1 MNRIRVFLCVVSLS
15 LSGCGLFDPL
25 VKLQAGSLIERSLE
39 ERKADQASPAEHN
52 LAQRRSLEKEIM
64 TPPARPGAGLV
75 GEVDVSKLGSSGADS
90 GSGGKGRKGAPVRLE
105 FSETS
110 LRDIIVVFLQDYL
123 KQPYSFEDSFK
134 DKKVNLYF
142 NAEATQADLIALF
155 DTLLENYGA
164 RLRYSGGVYLIGAV
178 DDKSPGYLGPSPI
191 GVGDA
196 VGVFRLNFIDGTSFL
211 QLAKQ
216 VAKKPDK
223 VVALPGNVVVVSST
237 STDVRAVAAL
247 MADVDVPAFGNK
259 KVLVYIPRYL
269 SAASLAAVLEAYQTQ
284 LSGPQTGSKQFEAK
298 QILESEKVVIVTA
311 NAVARDLVLQFLAQT
326 DVANANQR
334 RIYQYSLGTQL
345 AIDLKP
351 NLDLLIKASIKNQ
364 TEISVVP
371 DKASNSL
378 FIHATPDEFT
388 EIRKLLMRMDYRPP
402 SVQIDVAIAEVNL
415 SNNMQYGVE
424 WYLKKSGSWLADVT
438 TTLTAANPSMVAGII
453 APNNT
458 YATLQLL
465 GSETS
470 FSLLSNPKIV
480 VKNGATAKI
489 NVGREQPVIKS
500 KNINNNS
507 GGANTVVE
515 PEYKKIGLELEV
527 TPFVTQE
534 NEVRMVIKVKD
545 TAIVDTVRLGGA
557 TGDEY
562 PVLAN
567 REVNTELVTGD
578 GKTIFMG
585 GIRKQAAEDSGSKV
599 PGLGDTQYIGALFR
613 NRKMVDSGQE
623 LIILA
628 TPTIILDQQGADLI
642 TNALL
647 RAGRREF
654 TNPRIPPATAKDA
667 AAGSAQGDTEKAGSA
682 GEATVLPVTP
692 PPALQ
697 ASPN

>member
-1 MNRIRVFLCVVSLS
+1 MT
-15 LSGCGLFDPL
+15 
-25 VKLQAGSLIERSLE
+25 KLQSGKVADRVLDERRADLEGS
-39 ERKADQASPAEHN
+39 AEHSRD
-52 LAQRRSLEKEIM
+52 LRKSMEGEIM
-64 TPPARPGAGLV
+64 SAPARPGAGLV
-75 GEVDVSKLGSSGADS
+75 GELDVDKVA
-90 GSGGKGRKGAPVRLE
+90 GKAAAGVKKGQKKSPVRLE
-105 FSETS
+105 FVDTS
-110 LRDIIVVFLQDYL
+110 LKDIIVVFLQDYL
-123 KQPYSFEDSFK
+123 KQPYNFEDSFK

-142 NAEATQADLIALF
+142 NAEATRDDLIALF
-155 DTLLENYGA
+155 DTLLENYGV
-164 RLRYSGGVYLIGAV
+164 RLRYSGGVYLVGPVDEKAV
-178 DDKSPGYLGPSPI
+178 PALGPSPI
-191 GVGDA
+191 GIGDA
-196 VGVFRLNFIDGTSFL
+196 VGVFRLNFVEAAGFV

-216 VAKKPDK
+216 VTKKADK
-223 VVALPGNVVVVSST
+223 VTSLPGNVVVVSST

-247 MADVDVPAFGNK
+247 LVDVDVPAFNNK
-259 KVLVYIPRYL
+259 KILVYIPRYL
-269 SAASLAAVLEAYQTQ
+269 SAASLVAVLEAYQTQ

-298 QILESEKVVIVTA
+298 QILESEKVVIVAA

-326 DVANANQR
+326 DIVNANQR

-345 AIDLKP
+345 AVDLKV

-364 TEISVVP
+364 AEISVVA
-371 DKASNSL
+371 DKMSNSM
-378 FIHATPDEFT
+378 FIYATPDEFT

-424 WYLKKSGSWLADVT
+424 WYLKKTGSWLADIT
-438 TTLTAANPSMVAGII
+438 TSLGATSASMVAGII

-465 GSETS
+465 GAETS

-507 GGANTVVE
+507 ATANTTIE

-527 TPFVTQE
+527 TPWVTQE
-534 NEVRMVIKVKD
+534 NEVRMIIKVKD
-545 TAIVDTVRLGGA
+545 TAIVDTVKLGG
-557 TGDEY
+557 TSGDEY

-578 GKTIFMG
+578 GKTIFLG
-585 GIRKQAAEDSGSKV
+585 GIRKQESQDSGSKL
-599 PGLGDTQYIGALFR
+599 PGLGDVQYLGSLFR

-628 TPTIILDQQGADLI
+628 TPTIMLDQQSADLI

-647 RAGRREF
+647 KASRREF
-654 TNPRIPPATAKDA
+654 NDPRKPLPESRPVTPSLSTSQTDGAIA
-667 AAGSAQGDTEKAGSA
+667 
-682 GEATVLPVTP
+682 LPVTP
-692 PPALQ
+692 PAAVQ
-697 ASPN
+697 STVN